1 MSIYKQTETPKNWL
15 DGSSYLSRGIENK
28 PRNLDRKGM
37 YRGAIEHL
45 SRSLKQGFQEGEIA
59 QDECNQ
65 DRHQNKQP
73 RRMLSTQTHHQF

>member
-1 MSIYKQTETPKNWL
+1 
-15 DGSSYLSRGIENK
+15 
-28 PRNLDRKGM
+28 M